1 MRSITKTVYG
11 AVVLFVSA
19 LFITPASAEAQEFRI
34 RGRFHMDALY
44 GIHEADTFS
53 NGFNNRRARMGMAG
67 RITDNWDGQIEID
80 FADGGIDPKDFRL
93 RRTFENGGRLW
104 IGQYKVP
111 QGLNQLTSSNEIT
124 FVERSAINN
133 VIADSRRLGIAY
145 DYFNGPLGFK
155 TMIFGRALGQ
165 RAALVDD
172 MPIGLAFRG
181 VFAPEIGGGILH
193 IGASAVYEDLM
204 DNNIVRL
211 RDRPEARDSKGG
223 SIRLIDANVQD
234 AESTFKA
241 SLELLFIGGPFS
253 IEAEYLQATVNRTVG
268 DNPTFNG
275 FNIQSSYVLTGESRS
290 YSRGLVGTISPEG
303 DRGAWEV
310 ALRYSFMDLNDAG
323 FTGGEQRNITLGL
336 NHYITSRLR
345 FMGNVV
351 FVNVDYLE
359 DNPVLLV
366 LRAQFGF

>member
-1 MRSITKTVYG
+1 MRRTTLTVYG
-11 AVVLFVSA
+11 AVALFVVS
-19 LFITPASAEAQEFRI
+19 LFILPASAEAQEFRI
-34 RGRFHMDALY
+34 RGRLHMDAFY
-44 GIHEADTFS
+44 GITAADDFS

-67 RITDNWDGQIEID
+67 TITDGWDGQIEFD
-80 FADGGIDPKDFRL
+80 FADGGIDPKDIRL
-93 RRTFENGGRLW
+93 RRTFDNGGRLW

-124 FVERSAINN
+124 FIERSSINN
-133 VIADSRRLGIAY
+133 TVADSRRIGIAY

-165 RAALVDD
+165 RGALVDD
-172 MPIGLAFRG
+172 MPLGVALRG

-204 DNNIVRL
+204 DNNTVRF

-223 SIRLIDANVQD
+223 SIRLIDAAVDN

-241 SLELLFIGGPFS
+241 GLELLFIGGPFS
-253 IEAEYLQATVNRTVG
+253 IEAEYLQATVSRTEG

-290 YSRGLVGTISPEG
+290 YSNGLAGTVSPGG
-303 DRGAWEV
+303 DAGAWEV

-345 FMGNVV
+345 FMSNLV

-366 LRAQFGF
+366 LRAQFSF

>member
-19 LFITPASAEAQEFRI
+19 FFITSASAEAQEFSI
-34 RGRFHMDALY
+34 RGRLHMDGFY
-44 GIHEADTFS
+44 GISQADTFS

-67 RITDNWDGQIEID
+67 TITNGWDGQIEID
-80 FADGGIDPKDFRL
+80 FADGRIDPKDIRL
-93 RRTFENGGRLW
+93 RRTFGNGGQLW

-124 FVERSAINN
+124 LVERSAINN
-133 VIADSRRLGIAY
+133 VIADSRRLGIAW

-165 RAALVDD
+165 RDALIDD
-172 MPIGLAFRG
+172 MPLGLAFRG
-181 VFAPEIGGGILH
+181 VFAPETGGGILH
-193 IGASAVYEDLM
+193 IGASAVYENLM

-223 SIRLIDANVQD
+223 DIRLIDAVVPD
-234 AESTFKA
+234 AKSTFKA
-241 SLELLFIGGPFS
+241 GLELLFISGPFS
-253 IEAEYLQATVNRTVG
+253 IEGEYLQATVNRSEG
-268 DNPTFNG
+268 NNPTFGG
-275 FNIQSSYVLTGESRS
+275 FHVQSSYVLTGESRS
-290 YSRGLVGTISPEG
+290 YSRGLVGSVSPAG
-303 DRGAWEV
+303 DAGAWEV

-323 FTGGEQRNITLGL
+323 FTGGVQRNITLGL

-351 FVNVDYLE
+351 FVNVDYLDE
-359 DNPVLLV
+359 NPALLV
-366 LRAQFGF
+366 VRAQFSF

>member
-1 MRSITKTVYG
+1 MKTSGTGYD
-11 AVVLFVSA
+11 AIVVLLISLISIPF
-19 LFITPASAEAQEFRI
+19 SAEAQEFKI
-34 RGRFHMDALY
+34 RGRLHMDAFY

-67 RITDNWDGQIEID
+67 TIAEGWDGQIEID

-93 RRTFENGGRLW
+93 RRTFGNGGRLW

-111 QGLNQLTSSNEIT
+111 QGLNQLTSSHEIT
-124 FVERSAINN
+124 FIERSAINN
-133 VIADSRRLGIAY
+133 IVADSRRIGIAY

-155 TMIFGRALGQ
+155 TMVFGRALGQ
-165 RAALVDD
+165 RGTLADD
-172 MPIGLAFRG
+172 MPLGIAFRG
-181 VFAPEIGGGILH
+181 VFAPEISGSILH
-193 IGASAVYEDLM
+193 IGASVVYEDLM
-204 DNNIVRL
+204 ENNTVRF

-223 SIRLIDANVQD
+223 SIRLIDTTVPD

-241 SLELLFIGGPFS
+241 GLELLFIGGPFS
-253 IEAEYLQATVNRTVG
+253 IEAEYLQATVNRMEG

-290 YSRGLVGTISPEG
+290 YSRGLVGTITPGG

-310 ALRYSFMDLNDAG
+310 AVRYSFTDLNDAG
-323 FTGGEQRNITLGL
+323 FTGGEQKNLTLGV

-345 FMGNVV
+345 FMSNLV

-366 LRAQFGF
+366 LRAQFSF